1 MHWEKTIHI
10 RITLRRIVGTILA
23 TSTVANLIIAGAA
36 YGAASDP
43 PALTLTLAPATSS
56 LTSTVTVSTSASAA
70 SEPSAVT
77 HIPGVTLTET
87 PGLTLTETLTVTQ
100 TPTDLSGW
108 RLCIRK
114 FYWPS
119 YRVQYGDTLFGIASA
134 TDSTVRELMSA
145 NCLINSRIYVG
156 QVLFVPRGLSDALT
170 SVPSA
175 TETSSATLTASP
187 TLTATYTYT
196 ATDTPTETATN
207 TETVTATQTQTDTS
221 TPTYTFTATETASAT
236 ATSTLTTTSTNTPP
250 SPTAPL
256 NSPPVAVILYPG
268 GQARLPYNNFD
279 QDLNLWY
286 TEVVLEGSA
295 ADKEDDVLSESS
307 LVWSTNFRN
316 AKVSRVLGTGNIVNA
331 TLYSDTCSGISHRI
345 TLTATDSQSDKSTAV
360 INVFIGEGAQ
370 C

>member
-43 PALTLTLAPATSS
+43 PALTQTLAQATSS

-87 PGLTLTETLTVTQ
+87 SGL
-100 TPTDLSGW
+100 
-108 RLCIRK
+108 
-114 FYWPS
+114 
-119 YRVQYGDTLFGIASA
+119 
-134 TDSTVRELMSA
+134 
-145 NCLINSRIYVG
+145 
-156 QVLFVPRGLSDALT
+156 
-170 SVPSA
+170 
-175 TETSSATLTASP
+175 
-187 TLTATYTYT
+187 
-196 ATDTPTETATN
+196 TPTEIITATN
-207 TETVTATQTQTDTS
+207 TLTA
-221 TPTYTFTATETASAT
+221 
-236 ATSTLTTTSTNTPP
+236 TSTNTPP

-345 TLTATDSQSDKSTAV
+345 TLTATDSQGDKSTVV